1 VISGRGLPGIK
12 KYKPLSLFLI
22 RGYEE
27 MPGENSSI
35 QGVVKSMGLVFGDIG
50 TSPIYALTAI
60 FLLIP
65 PTPGNVMGILSLI
78 FWTLTILVT
87 FEYTYLA
94 MHIGKKGEGGTI
106 VLKETLLPLLKSGN
120 QVAFVSLLAVIGI
133 SLFIGDG
140 VITPA
145 ISILS
150 AVEGILLIPGFEHT
164 HQTTLM
170 ILAGLI
176 AICLFSFQTKGS
188 ERVAWTFGPV
198 MVIWFIALA
207 GFGLLALFGSPSV
220 LWAILPT
227 YGINYLLNHGLEG
240 FLILS
245 SVILCATGSE
255 ALYADMGHLGREPII
270 RAWYL
275 VFVALVLNYFGQ
287 GAFAMTHPGARNILF
302 EMVFTQVQ
310 LLYIPFLILSIAA
323 TVIAS
328 QAMISGIFSIV
339 YQGIT
344 TRIIPLLRIE
354 YTSPQLRSQIY
365 IDMMNWLL
373 LFAVLFVIVIFRSSN
388 NLTLAYGL
396 AVAGDMAITGILIT
410 LILLFRGEILKM
422 ILAIGIM
429 VVNFMFL
436 IATFHKIPYG
446 GYISLLIAFIP
457 FCIIMI
463 YVSGQKKLASTLQPV
478 SLDEFLPKFSDVY
491 SSVNR
496 ISGTA
501 LFFARDFRRLPQ
513 YIPRIMFTN
522 NIVYDDNIIISII
535 RTEQPFGVTW
545 GVTREITK
553 GLSIFEIYLGY
564 MEIVDI
570 GTILKEAEIEEK
582 TIFYGMEDIVTT
594 HAIWRIFAALK
605 RLSPSLVQFYKLPSD
620 KIHGVVTRID
630 M

>member
-1 VISGRGLPGIK
+1 
-12 KYKPLSLFLI
+12 
-22 RGYEE
+22 
-27 MPGENSSI
+27 MPGNNFSI
-35 QGVVKSMGLVFGDIG
+35 QGVVKSLGLVFGDIG

-60 FLLIP
+60 FFLIP
-65 PTPGNVMGILSLI
+65 PTPENVMGILSLI

-106 VLKETLLPLLKSGN
+106 VLKETLLPLLKTGN
-120 QVAFVSLLAVIGI
+120 QAAFVSLLAIVGI

-150 AVEGILLIPGFEHT
+150 AVEGIRLIPGLDHLP
-164 HQTTLM
+164 QTILM

-176 AICLFSFQTKGS
+176 AICLFSFQTRGT
-188 ERVAWTFGPV
+188 ERVAFAFGPI
-198 MVIWFIALA
+198 MVVWFIALS
-207 GFGLLALFGSPSV
+207 GFGLLALLTAPGV
-220 LWAILPT
+220 LYAINPM
-227 YGINYLLNHGLEG
+227 YGINYLFGHGIEG

-245 SVILCATGSE
+245 SVILCATGTE

-270 RAWYL
+270 HAWYL
-275 VFVALVLNYFGQ
+275 VFIALVINYFGQ
-287 GAFAMTHPGARNILF
+287 GAFAMTHPGAQNILF
-302 EMVFTQVQ
+302 EMVFSQVQ
-310 LLYIPFLILSIAA
+310 ILYIPFLLLSIAA

-339 YQGIT
+339 YQAIT
-344 TRIIPLLRIE
+344 TRILPLLRIE

-365 IDMMNWLL
+365 IDVMNWLMLFSVL
-373 LFAVLFVIVIFRSSN
+373 LVILIFQNST

-396 AVAGDMAITGILIT
+396 AVSGDMVITGTFIT
-410 LILLFRGEILKM
+410 LIFAFRGEISRTLFALC
-422 ILAIGIM
+422 ILC
-429 VVNFMFL
+429 VNFTFL
-436 IATFHKIPYG
+436 FATFHKIPNG
-446 GYISLLIAFIP
+446 GYISLVIAFIP

-463 YVSGQKKLASTLQPV
+463 FVHGQKKLASLLRPV
-478 SLDEFLPKFSDVY
+478 PLDEFLPEFNEIY
-491 SSVNR
+491 HSVNR

-522 NIVYDDNIIISII
+522 NIVYDDNIIVSII

-545 GVTREITK
+545 GVTREMTP

-564 MEIVDI
+564 MELADI

-594 HAIWRIFAALK
+594 HAIWRIFAAIK

-620 KIHGVVTRID
+620 KIHGVVTRVD

>member
-1 VISGRGLPGIK
+1 MLKGSYSVTD
-12 KYKPLSLFLI
+12 
-22 RGYEE
+22 
-27 MPGENSSI
+27 M
-35 QGVVKSMGLVFGDIG
+35 VKSMGLVFGDIG

-65 PTPGNVMGILSLI
+65 PTPANVMGILSLI
-78 FWTLTILVT
+78 IWTLTILVT
-87 FEYTYLA
+87 VEYTYLA

-106 VLKETLLPLLKSGN
+106 VLKETLLPLLRSGN
-120 QVAFVSLLAVIGI
+120 QAAFVSLLAIVGI

-150 AVEGILLIPGFEHT
+150 AVEGILLIPGFEQT
-164 HQTTLM
+164 TQTTLM
-170 ILAGLI
+170 IIAGII
-176 AICLFSFQTKGS
+176 AICLFSFQSKGT
-188 ERVAWTFGPV
+188 ERVAFTFGPI
-198 MVIWFIALA
+198 MIIWFIALA
-207 GFGLLALFGSPSV
+207 GFGTLAIFAAPSVLLALNPM
-220 LWAILPT
+220 
-227 YGINYLLNHGLEG
+227 YGIHYLFGHGLEG

-270 RAWYL
+270 HAWYL
-275 VFVALVLNYFGQ
+275 VFIALSLNYLGQ
-287 GAFAMTHPGARNILF
+287 GAYAMMHPGEKNILF
-302 EMVFTQVQ
+302 SLVFSQVPV
-310 LLYIPFLILSIAA
+310 LYIPFLLLSIAA

-344 TRIIPLLRIE
+344 TRIMPLLRIE

-365 IDMMNWLL
+365 IDIMNWLL
-373 LFAVLFVIVIFRSSN
+373 LFAVLIVILIFQNSA

-396 AVAGDMAITGILIT
+396 AVSGDMAITGILIT
-410 LILLFRGEILKM
+410 MILAYRGEILKTGLAFC
-422 ILAIGIM
+422 ILL
-429 VVNFMFL
+429 VNFTFL
-436 IATFHKIPYG
+436 FATFHKIPHG
-446 GYISLLIAFIP
+446 GYLSLLIAFIP

-463 YVSGQKKLASTLQPV
+463 FIRGQEKLGRALSPV
-478 SLDEFLPKFSDVY
+478 PLDEFLPKFNETY
-491 SSVNR
+491 RTVNR
-496 ISGTA
+496 IAGSA
-501 LFFARDFRRLPQ
+501 LFFARDFRKLPQ

-522 NIVYDDNIIISII
+522 NIIYDDNIIISII

-545 GVTREITK
+545 GVTREITP

-570 GTILKEAEIEEK
+570 GKILREAEIDEK
-582 TIFYGMEDIVTT
+582 TIFYGMEDIITT
-594 HAIWRIFAALK
+594 NAIWRVFATLK
-605 RLSPSLVQFYKLPSD
+605 KLSPSVVQFYKLPSD
-620 KIHGVVTRID
+620 KIHGVVTRVE

>member
-1 VISGRGLPGIK
+1 
-12 KYKPLSLFLI
+12 
-22 RGYEE
+22 
-27 MPGENSSI
+27 MPGTRFSM

-60 FLLIP
+60 FLLIQ
-65 PTPGNVMGILSLI
+65 PTPENVMGILSLI

-87 FEYTYLA
+87 VEYTFLA

-120 QVAFVSLLAVIGI
+120 QVALISFLAIVGI

-150 AVEGILLIPGFEHT
+150 AVEGILLIPGFE
-164 HQTTLM
+164 QTPQTFLM
-170 ILAGLI
+170 MFAGLI
-176 AICLFSFQTKGS
+176 AICLFSFQTRGT

-198 MVIWFIALA
+198 MVLWFIALA
-207 GFGLLALFGSPSV
+207 GFGLIALAGAPSV
-220 LWAILPT
+220 LAAINPLF
-227 YGINYLLNHGLEG
+227 GIRYILGQGLEG

-270 RAWYL
+270 HAWGF
-275 VFVALVLNYFGQ
+275 VFIALALNYFGQ
-287 GAFAMTHPGARNILF
+287 GAFAMTHPGAKNLLF
-302 EMVFTQVQ
+302 EMVLAEAH
-310 LLYIPFLILSIAA
+310 LLYIPFLLLSIAA

-339 YQGIT
+339 YQAIT
-344 TRIIPLLRIE
+344 TRILPLLRIE

-365 IDMMNWLL
+365 IDVVNWLL
-373 LFAVLFVIVIFRSSN
+373 LIAVLFVIVIFRSSN

-396 AVAGDMAITGILIT
+396 AVAGDMAITGTMIT
-410 LILLFRGEILKM
+410 LILMFRGEIIKM
-422 ILAIGIM
+422 IMAVGILS
-429 VVNFMFL
+429 VNLMFL
-436 IATFHKIPYG
+436 LATFHKVPYG

-463 YVSGQKKLASTLQPV
+463 FVRGQDKLAKALQPIP
-478 SLDEFLPKFSDVY
+478 LDAFLPKFNEVY
-491 SSVNR
+491 QSVNR

-570 GTILKEAEIEEK
+570 GTILREAEIDEK
-582 TIFYGMEDIVTT
+582 TIFYGMEDIVTS
-594 HAIWRIFAALK
+594 HVIWRIFAAFK

-620 KIHGVVTRID
+620 KIHGVVSRVD

>member
-1 VISGRGLPGIK
+1 MT
-12 KYKPLSLFLI
+12 
-22 RGYEE
+22 GYEE
-27 MPGENSSI
+27 MPGKQYSM

-65 PTPGNVMGILSLI
+65 PTPENVMGILSLI
-78 FWTLTILVT
+78 LWTLLIIVT
-87 FEYTYLA
+87 VEYTFLA
-94 MHIGKKGEGGTI
+94 MNLGKKGEGGTI

-120 QVAFVSLLAVIGI
+120 QVAFVSLLAIIGI

-164 HQTTLM
+164 PEVTLM
-170 ILAGLI
+170 VLAGLI
-176 AICLFSFQTKGS
+176 AIGLFSFQARGT
-188 ERVAWTFGPV
+188 ERVAWAFGPV
-198 MVIWFIALA
+198 MVLWFLALA
-207 GFGLLALFGSPSV
+207 GFGLMAILDAPSV
-220 LWAILPT
+220 FLAINPM
-227 YGINYLLNHGLEG
+227 YGISYLFSHGLAG

-255 ALYADMGHLGREPII
+255 ALFADMGHLGRDPII

-275 VFVALVLNYFGQ
+275 VFVALSLNYLGQ
-287 GAFAMTHPGARNILF
+287 GAFVMTHPGARNILF
-302 EMVFTQVQ
+302 EMVFSEMRI
-310 LLYIPFLILSIAA
+310 LYIPFLLLSISA

-344 TRIIPLLRIE
+344 TRILPLLHIE

-365 IDMMNWLL
+365 IDVMNWLL
-373 LFAVLFVIVIFRSSN
+373 LFAVLFVIVIFRNSN

-396 AVAGDMAITGILIT
+396 AVSGDMAITGTLIT
-410 LILLFRGEILKM
+410 LIFFFRGEITKLV
-422 ILAIGIM
+422 LATGITAI
-429 VVNFMFL
+429 NFVFL
-436 IATFHKIPYG
+436 ISTFHKIPYG
-446 GYISLLIAFIP
+446 GYISLLIASFP
-457 FCIIMI
+457 FVIIVI
-463 YVSGQKKLASTLQPV
+463 YVAGQSKLAAAMRPI
-478 SLDEFLPKFSDVY
+478 SLDDFLPKFDEIY
-491 SSVNR
+491 RSVNR

-501 LFFARDFRRLPQ
+501 LFFARDFRQIPQ

-535 RTEQPFGVTW
+535 RTEQPFGITW
-545 GVTREITK
+545 GVTRELTS

-564 MEIVDI
+564 MEIADI

-594 HAIWRIFAALK
+594 HIFWRIFAAIK
-605 RLSPSLVQFYKLPSD
+605 RLSPSVVKFYKLPSD
-620 KIHGVVTRID
+620 KIHGVLTRID
-630 M
+630 L